1 MDDFIVGR
9 KDIIEFLRK
18 PLDLSP
24 TTKTAWNKILRWR
37 RNHGM
42 EELFHRDIT
51 GRPYIIGCEVKEWIA
66 RTDRQRVPK
75 QYPKGESKEIMPA
88 NEGIGQ

>member
-9 KDIIEFLRK
+9 KAIIEFLRV

-24 TTKTAWNKILRWR
+24 TAKTAWNKILRWR
-37 RNHGM
+37 RNQGM

-66 RTDRQRVPK
+66 RTDRQRAPK
-75 QYPKGESKEIMPA
+75 RYPKGESKEIIPVSG
-88 NEGIGQ
+88 GISQ